1 VNHFGC
7 RRAIQ
12 ACSVLA
18 LGVAFPLL
26 SGIARSAD
34 FPEKSIHLIVPGA
47 AGGNSDAFARILAQK
62 LSERV
67 GQGVIVEN
75 RGGAGGTI
83 AAQMT
88 AKSAPDGYT
97 LVVADTGT
105 HAIAPTLY
113 SPRLLY
119 DVIKDFT
126 PITLAVTFPI
136 VVLAHP
142 SLPASNAKDLI
153 ALIKS
158 QPGKFSY
165 SSGGTGNG
173 SHLVMEMFSAA
184 AGDLKLV
191 HVPYKGGAPAVQ
203 ALMANDVQ
211 LTAISV
217 GTAMPFVK
225 SGKARAIA
233 VASRKRSSAMPDV
246 QTFLEA
252 GVPLEADNW
261 LAILGP
267 AGIPPDIAKKLHAD
281 ITATLLL
288 PQVRE
293 RLSAIGLE
301 VVASSPAELNKMMV
315 TEVTKWGKAVKDSG
329 AVAE

>member
-1 VNHFGC
+1 MNYLSQ
-7 RRAIQ
+7 RTSIQ
-12 ACSVLA
+12 AYLIIVI
-18 LGVAFPLL
+18 GVASFLL
-26 SGIARSAD
+26 TGIAFAAD
-34 FPEKSIHLIVPGA
+34 FPEKSIRLIVPGA
-47 AGGNSDAFARILAQK
+47 AGGNSDTFARILAQK
-62 LSERV
+62 LSERI
-67 GQGVIVEN
+67 GQAVVVEN

-83 AAQMT
+83 ASQMT

-97 LVVADTGT
+97 LIVADTGT

-113 SPRLLY
+113 SSRRTY

-136 VVLAHP
+136 VILSNT
-142 SLPASNAKDLI
+142 SLPSSNAKDLI
-153 ALIKS
+153 SLIKA

-165 SSGGTGNG
+165 SSGGAGNG

-184 AGDLKLV
+184 VGDLKMV
-191 HVPYKGGAPAVQ
+191 HIPYKGGAPAVQ

-211 LTAISV
+211 FTAISV
-217 GTAMPFVK
+217 GTAMPYVNA
-225 SGKARAIA
+225 GKAHAIA
-233 VASRKRSSAMPDV
+233 IASRKRSLAMPDV

-261 LAILGP
+261 LAILAP
-267 AGIPPDIAKKLHAD
+267 AGLPPDIAKKLHAE
-281 ITATLLL
+281 ITATLMA

-293 RLSAIGLE
+293 RLSGIGLD
-301 VVASSPAELNKMMV
+301 VVASSPGELNKFLLSEMA
-315 TEVTKWGKAVKDSG
+315 KWGKAVKDSG